1 MTRLSKEKRDRLIL
15 VYMVTGIALALIVF
29 FLIRPAFASIK
40 SIKSDTISKRQQLQ
54 KIEDAI
60 GKQPATL
67 AQLQN
72 ESATLAEAEKDMAT
86 GDPNGWIYDTIRG
99 FKSQYKMDISIAS
112 STHTEDV
119 DMLAKF
125 PYRQLRVTVNGT
137 AFYHD
142 LGKFIANF
150 ENNYPHGRICNLL
163 IHPANESG
171 DNAEKLSFSMD
182 IIELIKPNQP

>member
-1 MTRLSKEKRDRLIL
+1 M
-15 VYMVTGIALALIVF
+15 F